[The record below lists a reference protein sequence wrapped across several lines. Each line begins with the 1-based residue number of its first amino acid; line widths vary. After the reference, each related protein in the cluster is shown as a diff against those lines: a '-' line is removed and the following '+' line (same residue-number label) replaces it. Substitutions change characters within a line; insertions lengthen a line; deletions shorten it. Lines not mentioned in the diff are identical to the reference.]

1 MHHYPHFTNEG
12 KVKSN
17 WYFPSIISLTSTGLS
32 WSFQQYRNKEKS
44 KVAQSCLIPCNF
56 MDCSLPGSSVHR
68 IFQAR
73 VLEWV
78 AISFSKGSSQPK
90 DRTWVSCIAGWRF
103 TVWATREVFQQYR
116 NVENW
121 HLISNNRM
129 LVDFPWA
136 NLSLFLKNNIFW

>member
-1 MHHYPHFTNEG
+1 
-12 KVKSN
+12 
-17 WYFPSIISLTSTGLS
+17 
-32 WSFQQYRNKEKS
+32 
-44 KVAQSCLIPCNF
+44 

-68 IFQAR
+68 IFQTR

-103 TVWATREVFQQYR
+103 TIWATREVFQQYR

-136 NLSLFLKNNIFW
+136 NLSFSKIISFDSWSFIYISIKMLFLLWNIAETSSGFCLLVYLFWCQNLLLVFNPIFL